1 MGADRDRD
9 GHLDGCLSNTAYL
22 LRAGSSSL
30 LGMTNGREPRV
41 GEFGNILLSRSS
53 PSRSG
58 NGFTPNPGMFGNAET
73 RFREGL
79 GVVNRTQIG
88 TNRIPVVDYERA
100 RCYLR
105 RFVCRVG
112 SAESGSSGQGCLG

>member
-1 MGADRDRD
+1 MG
-9 GHLDGCLSNTAYL
+9 
-22 LRAGSSSL
+22 
-30 LGMTNGREPRV
+30 EV
-41 GEFGNILLSRSS
+41 GNILLSSS
-53 PSRSG
+53 SRSRSG
-58 NGFTPNPGMFGNAET
+58 NGFTPNPGMCGNAET